1 MPNIAIRRFRILVP
15 VLLVLAFAAFG
26 AGRVLSESGSD
37 TLPAPAAPPAPLQ
50 QWPGR
55 VQVDNVILMIP
66 DGMGTAAETLGRWYK
81 YALTG
86 SNHLEMDDWACGLIR
101 TYWATG
107 LITDSAPA
115 AAAMAT
121 GFKSSAGGVSI
132 LPAKVTMP
140 DVPPLPDGGAFSP
153 IATVL
158 EAARRKGLATGL
170 VVTCE
175 FPHATPAG
183 FASHFIQRGQMNLL
197 AEQMV
202 YQDID
207 VVLGG
212 GQKYLVPAKRS
223 DKEDLV
229 KVLRDRG
236 YLYVTKRAEML
247 EAQKGRL
254 WGAFAET
261 GMERDLD
268 RDPALEP
275 SLAEMTRKAL
285 QLLSQ
290 KKKGFFLMIE
300 GSQID
305 WAEHANDPVGCGS
318 EVLAFDAAVQAVF
331 EFARKDGHT
340 AIVIAP
346 DHSTGGMSIGNPDV
360 GDLPM
365 DRFDAVVRAAK
376 ATATKTS
383 REILEGAAPTLERAL
398 ELAKDDM
405 GLADLKKDELV
416 KLEELVK
423 GKDLKKLELFL
434 GRAVSARMGA
444 GWVYTGHSGEDVPLW
459 AWHPRNIRPMGVIQ
473 NTDIARYIAAALDL
487 KLAAQTR
494 ELFVPAAAAF
504 AAAGAEV
511 VVDAS
516 DLQNPVLV
524 AKKGLKTLR
533 LPVNKSVAEI
543 DGRLVELGGVVV
555 CTAPV
560 AGRQLADVT
569 FWFVPRKAVELL
581 KN

>member
-1 MPNIAIRRFRILVP
+1 MRNITIRWSRVWLPVILA
-15 VLLVLAFAAFG
+15 LAFG
-26 AGRVLSESGSD
+26 AGHVLPKSGPD
-37 TLPAPAAPPAPLQ
+37 APLAPL

-86 SNHLEMDDWACGLIR
+86 SNRLVMDDWACGLIR

-121 GFKSSAGGVSI
+121 GFKSSAGAVSV
-132 LPAKVTMP
+132 LAAKVSMP
-140 DVPPLPDGGAFSP
+140 DVPPLPDWWASSP
-153 IATVL
+153 VATVL

-183 FASHFIQRGQMNLL
+183 FASHHIQRNQMNLL

-202 YQDID
+202 YQDMD

-212 GQKYLVPAKRS
+212 GRKYLDPAARP

-236 YLYVTKRAEML
+236 YLYVTNRAAML
-247 EAQKGRL
+247 EAKSGRL
-254 WGAFAET
+254 WGAFAVT
-261 GMERDLD
+261 GMERDLY
-268 RDPALEP
+268 RDPAVEP

-290 KKKGFFLMIE
+290 KKKGFFIMIE

-318 EVLAFDAAVQAVF
+318 EVLAFDAAVQAAF
-331 EFARKDGHT
+331 EFAQKDGHT

-346 DHSTGGMSIGNPDV
+346 DHSTGGMSLGSPEV

-365 DRFDAVVRAAK
+365 DRFDGVMRGAK
-376 ATATKTS
+376 ATPTKTAS
-383 REILEGAAPTLERAL
+383 EILEGGAPTLERAL
-398 ELAKDDM
+398 ELAKNYL
-405 GLADLKKDELV
+405 GIIDLKKEELS
-416 KLEELVK
+416 KLEDLLK
-423 GKDLKKLELFL
+423 GKDFKKLELFL
-434 GRAVSARMGA
+434 GRAVSARLGA
-444 GWVYTGHSGEDVPLW
+444 GWVFTGHSGEDVPLW
-459 AWHPRNIRPMGVIQ
+459 AWHPRRIRPEGVIQ

-494 ELFVPAAAAF
+494 ELFVPAGAAF
-504 AAAGAEV
+504 SAIGGEV
-511 VVDAS
+511 VVDAA
-516 DLQNPVLV
+516 DPQNPVLV
-524 AKKGLKTLR
+524 AKKGLRTLR

-543 DGRLVELGGVVV
+543 DGRMVELGGVVV

-560 AGRQLADVT
+560 GGRQLADIK
-569 FWFVPRKAVELL
+569 FWFVQRKAADLL
-581 KN
+581 KP

>member
-1 MPNIAIRRFRILVP
+1 MPDSATVRFRNCA
-15 VLLVLAFAAFG
+15 VLFLVLTLLAGQAAPQ
-26 AGRVLSESGSD
+26 AS
-37 TLPAPAAPPAPLQ
+37 PAAAPL

-86 SNHLEMDDWACGLIR
+86 SNHLIFDDWACGLIR

-121 GFKSSAGGVSI
+121 GFKSSAGAVSV
-132 LPAKVTMP
+132 LAAKVSMP
-140 DVPPLPDGGAFSP
+140 DVPPLPDGGASSP
-153 IATVL
+153 VATVL

-183 FASHFIQRGQMNLL
+183 FASHHIQRNQMNLL

-202 YQDID
+202 YQDMD

-212 GQKYLVPAKRS
+212 GRKYLDPAARP

-236 YLYVTKRAEML
+236 YLYVTNRADML
-247 EAQKGRL
+247 EAKSGRL
-254 WGAFAET
+254 WGAFADT

-268 RDPALEP
+268 RDPAKEP

-290 KKKGFFLMIE
+290 KKKGFFIMIE

-318 EVLAFDAAVQAVF
+318 EVLAFDAAVQAAF
-331 EFARKDGHT
+331 EFAQKDGHT

-346 DHSTGGMSIGNPDV
+346 DHSTGGMSLGSPEV

-365 DRFDAVVRAAK
+365 DRFDGVMRGAK
-376 ATATKTS
+376 ATPTKTA
-383 REILEGAAPTLERAL
+383 REILEGGAPTLERAL
-398 ELAKDDM
+398 ELAKNYL
-405 GLADLKKDELV
+405 GIIDLKKEELS
-416 KLEELVK
+416 KLEDLLK
-423 GKDLKKLELFL
+423 GKDFKKLELFL
-434 GRAVSARMGA
+434 GRAVSARLGA
-444 GWVYTGHSGEDVPLW
+444 GWVFTGHSGEDVPLW
-459 AWHPRNIRPMGVIQ
+459 AWHPRRIRPEGVIQ

-494 ELFVPAAAAF
+494 ELFVPAGAAF
-504 AAAGAEV
+504 SAIGGEV
-511 VVDAS
+511 VVDAA
-516 DLQNPVLV
+516 DPQNPVLV
-524 AKKGLKTLR
+524 AKKGLRTLR
-533 LPVNKSVAEI
+533 LPVNKSVADI
-543 DGRLVELGGVVV
+543 DGRMVELGGVVV
-555 CTAPV
+555 CTARV
-560 AGRQLADVT
+560 GGRQLADPV

-581 KN
+581 K

>member
-1 MPNIAIRRFRILVP
+1 MRNITIRWSRVWLPVILA
-15 VLLVLAFAAFG
+15 LAFG
-26 AGRVLSESGSD
+26 AGHVLPKSGPD
-37 TLPAPAAPPAPLQ
+37 APLAPL

-86 SNHLEMDDWACGLIR
+86 SNRLVMDDWACGLIR

-121 GFKSSAGGVSI
+121 GFKSSAGAVSV
-132 LPAKVTMP
+132 LAAKVSMP
-140 DVPPLPDGGAFSP
+140 DVPPLPDGGASSP
-153 IATVL
+153 VATVL

-183 FASHFIQRGQMNLL
+183 FASHHIQRNQMNLL

-202 YQDID
+202 YQDMD

-212 GQKYLVPAKRS
+212 GRKYLDPAARP

-236 YLYVTKRAEML
+236 YLYVTNRAAML
-247 EAQKGRL
+247 EAKSGRL
-254 WGAFAET
+254 WGAFAVT

-268 RDPALEP
+268 RDPAVEP

-290 KKKGFFLMIE
+290 KKKGFFIMIE

-318 EVLAFDAAVQAVF
+318 EVLAFDAAVQAAF
-331 EFARKDGHT
+331 EFAQKDGHT

-346 DHSTGGMSIGNPDV
+346 DHSTGGMSLGSPEV

-365 DRFDAVVRAAK
+365 DRFDGVMRGAK
-376 ATATKTS
+376 ATPTKTA
-383 REILEGAAPTLERAL
+383 REILEGGAPTLERAL
-398 ELAKDDM
+398 ELAKNYL
-405 GLADLKKDELV
+405 GIIDLKKEELS
-416 KLEELVK
+416 KLEDLLK
-423 GKDLKKLELFL
+423 GKDFKKLELFL
-434 GRAVSARMGA
+434 GRAVSARLGA
-444 GWVYTGHSGEDVPLW
+444 GWVFTGHSGEDVPLW
-459 AWHPRNIRPMGVIQ
+459 AWHPRRIRPEGVIQ

-494 ELFVPAAAAF
+494 ELFVPAGAAF
-504 AAAGAEV
+504 SAIGGEV
-511 VVDAS
+511 VVDAA
-516 DLQNPVLV
+516 DPQNPVLV
-524 AKKGLKTLR
+524 AKKGLRTLR

-543 DGRLVELGGVVV
+543 DGRMVELGGVVV

-560 AGRQLADVT
+560 GGRQLADIK
-569 FWFVPRKAVELL
+569 FWFVPRKAADLL
-581 KN
+581 KP

>member
-15 VLLVLAFAAFG
+15 VLLILAFAAFG

-37 TLPAPAAPPAPLQ
+37 TPPAQAAPPAQLQ
-50 QWPGR
+50 QWPSR
-55 VQVDNVILMIP
+55 VKVDNVILMIP
-66 DGMGTAAETLGRWYK
+66 DGMSTAAETLGRWYK

-86 SNHLEMDDWACGLIR
+86 SNHLAMDDWACGLIR

-132 LPAKVTMP
+132 LAAKVTMP
-140 DVPPLPDGGAFSP
+140 DVLPLPDGGAAWP
-153 IATVL
+153 VATVL

-170 VVTCE
+170 VVTSE

-212 GQKYLVPAKRS
+212 GRKYLDPTKRS

-247 EAQKGRL
+247 EAKKGRL

-268 RDPALEP
+268 RDPAQEP

-305 WAEHANDPVGCGS
+305 WAEHANDPVGCAS
-318 EVLAFDAAVQAVF
+318 EVLAFDAAVQAAF
-331 EFARKDGHT
+331 EFAQKDGRT

-346 DHSTGGMSIGNPDV
+346 DHSTGGLSIGSPEV

-365 DRFDAVVRAAK
+365 DRFDAVMRAAK
-376 ATATKTS
+376 ATPTKAS
-383 REILEGAAPTLERAL
+383 REMLEGAAPTMERAL
-398 ELAKDDM
+398 ELAKTYL
-405 GLADLKKDELV
+405 GLADFKKDELV
-416 KLEELVK
+416 KLEELIK
-423 GKDLKKLELFL
+423 GKDFKKLELFL

-444 GWVYTGHSGEDVPLW
+444 GWVFTGHSGEDVPLW
-459 AWHPRNIRPMGVIQ
+459 AWHPRKIRPEGVIQ
-473 NTDIARYIAAALDL
+473 NTDIALYIAAALGL
-487 KLAAQTR
+487 NLAAQTYA
-494 ELFVPAAAAF
+494 LFVPAAVAF
-504 AAAGAEV
+504 TATGGEV
-511 VVDAS
+511 VVDAT
-516 DLQNPVLV
+516 DPQNPILV
-524 AKKGLKTLR
+524 VKKGLKTLR

-560 AGRQLADVT
+560 AGRQLADVK
-569 FWFVPRKAVELL
+569 FWFVPRKAAELL
-581 KN
+581 K

>member
-1 MPNIAIRRFRILVP
+1 MPDSATVRFRNCAALF
-15 VLLVLAFAAFG
+15 LVLTLLAGQAAPQ
-26 AGRVLSESGSD
+26 AS
-37 TLPAPAAPPAPLQ
+37 PAAAPL

-86 SNHLEMDDWACGLIR
+86 SNHLIFDDWACGLIR

-121 GFKSSAGGVSI
+121 GFKSSAGAVSV
-132 LPAKVTMP
+132 LAAKVSMP
-140 DVPPLPDGGAFSP
+140 DVPPLPDGGASSP
-153 IATVL
+153 VATLL
-158 EAARRKGLATGL
+158 EAARRKGLGTGL

-183 FASHFIQRGQMNLL
+183 FASHYIQRSQMNLL

-202 YQDID
+202 YQDMD

-212 GQKYLVPAKRS
+212 GRKYLDPASRP

-236 YLYVTKRAEML
+236 YLYVTNRADML
-247 EAQKGRL
+247 EAKSGRL
-254 WGAFAET
+254 WGAFADT

-268 RDPALEP
+268 RDPAKEP

-290 KKKGFFLMIE
+290 KKKGFFLMVE

-318 EVLAFDAAVQAVF
+318 EVLAFDAAVQAAF
-331 EFARKDGHT
+331 EFAQKDGHT

-346 DHSTGGMSIGNPDV
+346 DHSTGGMSLGSPEV

-365 DRFDAVVRAAK
+365 DRFDGVMRGAK
-376 ATATKTS
+376 ATPTKTA
-383 REILEGAAPTLERAL
+383 REILEGGAPTLERAL
-398 ELAKDDM
+398 ELAKNYL
-405 GLADLKKDELV
+405 GIIDLKKEELS
-416 KLEELVK
+416 KLEDLLK
-423 GKDLKKLELFL
+423 GKDFKKLELFL
-434 GRAVSARMGA
+434 GRAVSARLGA
-444 GWVYTGHSGEDVPLW
+444 GWVFTGHSGEDVPLW
-459 AWHPRNIRPMGVIQ
+459 AWHPRRIRPEGVIQ

-494 ELFVPAAAAF
+494 ELFVPAGAAF
-504 AAAGAEV
+504 SAIGGEV
-511 VVDAS
+511 VVDAA
-516 DLQNPVLV
+516 DPQNPVLV
-524 AKKGLKTLR
+524 AKKGLRTLR
-533 LPVNKSVAEI
+533 LPVNKSVADI
-543 DGRLVELGGVVV
+543 DGRMVELGGVVV

-560 AGRQLADVT
+560 GGRQLADIK
-569 FWFVPRKAVELL
+569 FWFVPRKAADLL
-581 KN
+581 KP

>member
-1 MPNIAIRRFRILVP
+1 MTFSEDTMPDSATVRFRNCA
-15 VLLVLAFAAFG
+15 VLFLVLTLLAGQAAPQ
-26 AGRVLSESGSD
+26 AS
-37 TLPAPAAPPAPLQ
+37 PAAAPL

-86 SNHLEMDDWACGLIR
+86 SNHLIFDDWACGLIR

-121 GFKSSAGGVSI
+121 GFKSSAGAVSV
-132 LPAKVTMP
+132 LAAKVSMP
-140 DVPPLPDGGAFSP
+140 DVPPLPDGGASSP
-153 IATVL
+153 VATVL

-183 FASHFIQRGQMNLL
+183 FASHHIQRNQMNLL

-202 YQDID
+202 YQDMD

-212 GQKYLVPAKRS
+212 GRKYLDPAARP

-236 YLYVTKRAEML
+236 YLYVTNRADML
-247 EAQKGRL
+247 EAKSGRL
-254 WGAFAET
+254 WGAFADT

-268 RDPALEP
+268 RDPAKEP

-290 KKKGFFLMIE
+290 KKKGFFIMIE

-318 EVLAFDAAVQAVF
+318 EVLAFDAAVQAAF
-331 EFARKDGHT
+331 EFAQKDGHT

-346 DHSTGGMSIGNPDV
+346 DHSTGGMSLGSPEV

-365 DRFDAVVRAAK
+365 DRFDGVMRGAK
-376 ATATKTS
+376 ATPTKTA
-383 REILEGAAPTLERAL
+383 REILEGGAPTLERAL
-398 ELAKDDM
+398 ELAKNYL
-405 GLADLKKDELV
+405 GIIDLKKEELS
-416 KLEELVK
+416 KLEDLLK
-423 GKDLKKLELFL
+423 GKDFKKLELFL
-434 GRAVSARMGA
+434 GRAVSARLGA
-444 GWVYTGHSGEDVPLW
+444 GWVFTGHSGEDVPLW
-459 AWHPRNIRPMGVIQ
+459 AWHPRRIRPEGVIQ

-494 ELFVPAAAAF
+494 ELFVPAGAAF
-504 AAAGAEV
+504 SAIGGEV
-511 VVDAS
+511 VVDAA
-516 DLQNPVLV
+516 DPQNPVLV
-524 AKKGLKTLR
+524 AKKGLRTLR
-533 LPVNKSVAEI
+533 LPVNKSVADI
-543 DGRLVELGGVVV
+543 DGRMVELGGVVV
-555 CTAPV
+555 CTARV
-560 AGRQLADVT
+560 GGRQLADPV

-581 KN
+581 K